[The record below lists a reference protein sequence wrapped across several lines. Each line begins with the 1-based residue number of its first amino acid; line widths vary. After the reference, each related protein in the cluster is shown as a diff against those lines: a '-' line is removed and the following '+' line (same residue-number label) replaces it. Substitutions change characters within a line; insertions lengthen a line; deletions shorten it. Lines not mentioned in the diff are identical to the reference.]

1 MSETQTDW
9 DHLEARIG
17 YRFRDRELLYRSLTH
32 PSYTRE
38 NPAAPHNQ
46 RLEFLGDAV
55 LGLVLA
61 EALYRQLP
69 KEREGVLTRYRSIL
83 VRGRQLSELAG
94 EINLGA
100 CLRMGE
106 SETAQ
111 DGRKLS
117 SVLEDAFEALVGA
130 VYEDGGLDGV
140 RAMVDQVYG
149 DIEDRLE
156 IQMSGLNPKGQLQE
170 RLQPEIDS
178 QEIDYRVVEETGPDH
193 RKAFTV
199 ELWIRGESMGRGFGH
214 SKKLAEEAAAREA
227 LDRLDLRGET

>member
-17 YRFRDRELLYRSLTH
+17 YSLRDRELLYRSLTH

-83 VRGRQLSELAG
+83 VRGRQLSE
-94 EINLGA
+94 I
-100 CLRMGE
+100 
-106 SETAQ
+106 
-111 DGRKLS
+111 GRAH
-117 SVLEDAFEALVGA
+117 V
-130 VYEDGGLDGV
+130 
-140 RAMVDQVYG
+140 
-149 DIEDRLE
+149 
-156 IQMSGLNPKGQLQE
+156 
-170 RLQPEIDS
+170 
-178 QEIDYRVVEETGPDH
+178 
-193 RKAFTV
+193 
-199 ELWIRGESMGRGFGH
+199 
-214 SKKLAEEAAAREA
+214 
-227 LDRLDLRGET
+227 